1 MLAGS
6 GDRKQAEPSNGME
19 NLRVLHPVD
28 LDQVAAVYH
37 DAVISQAKG
46 LYSQAQIAA
55 WANHAQSSNAVR
67 EALHRG
73 YGLASCAANNQN
85 IIEAFG
91 VLDPPQRLSLLYCRG
106 RASRQGRGRL
116 ILQALESH
124 AWQQGCR
131 HLHTEASQ
139 LSKPLLLHLGWQI
152 DAEEKVIFAGES
164 FQRWRMI
171 KDLSEQN
178 EMGRNG

>member
-1 MLAGS
+1 MLAGTVIES
-6 GDRKQAEPSNGME
+6 RLNPATEME

-131 HLHTEASQ
+131 QLHTEASQ
-139 LSKPLLLHLGWQI
+139 LSKPLLLNLGWQI
-152 DAEEKVIFAGES
+152 DAEEQVIFAGES

-178 EMGRNG
+178 EMGRDG